1 MSEARFYFIHNKD
14 NSNDYIIKRTKDR
27 DICLWNRIKD
37 TFWDN
42 REITIADYMMN
53 EQAEVREI
61 SEKEVWL
68 WEI

>member
-14 NSNDYIIKRTKDR
+14 HSNDYIIKRTKDR

-61 SEKEVWL
+61 SEKEVW
-68 WEI
+68 IYQI